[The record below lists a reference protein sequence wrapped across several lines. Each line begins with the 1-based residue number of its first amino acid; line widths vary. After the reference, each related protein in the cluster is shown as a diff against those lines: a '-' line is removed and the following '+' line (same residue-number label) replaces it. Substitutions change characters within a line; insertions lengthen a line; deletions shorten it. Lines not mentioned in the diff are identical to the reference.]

1 MNLKKMLIM
10 GKILNI
16 IFSLI
21 GALLLFLA
29 GWFAH
34 AWKNRG
40 NIAKEVKKT
49 IVDLNEE
56 RKKAEKAIR
65 DSYEEK
71 LRKKDEIIESLY
83 KIIDRLMNIFEPLQ
97 KEKAY
102 GAERVL
108 NNIKKNKKRLDKI
121 VDNKTS

>member
-1 MNLKKMLIM
+1 MSNLL
-10 GKILNI
+10 KIIL
-16 IFSLI
+16 SLI
-21 GALLLFLA
+21 WGLVLFLA
-29 GWFAH
+29 GWFSH

-40 NIAKEVKKT
+40 NVTKEVKKT

-71 LRKKDEIIESLY
+71 LKKKEEIIKSLY
-83 KIIDRLMNIFEPLQ
+83 KIIERLIDLFEPLQ
-97 KEKAY
+97 KDKAY

-108 NNIKKNKKRLDKI
+108 NNIKKNKDRLDKI
-121 VDNKTS
+121 AKKTS